1 MALSSIQNLGGAP
14 CTNHLEKWLHLVDHP
29 PNPNHPI
36 SETFPELH
44 LKRSFFFLSP
54 FSSDAFV
61 RYKPSSSFPPS
72 CSTHL
77 PAMNHYRLFLFI
89 NVYHLSFTIPIH
101 VF

>member
-1 MALSSIQNLGGAP
+1 MK
-14 CTNHLEKWLHLVDHP
+14 HLQLARYTSCFIDEHSTSPLVDHP

-36 SETFPELH
+36 SETFTELH
-44 LKRSFFFLSP
+44 LKR
-54 FSSDAFV
+54 
-61 RYKPSSSFPPS
+61 YKPSSFFPPS

-77 PAMNHYRLFLFI
+77 PAMNYYRKFLFI

>member
-1 MALSSIQNLGGAP
+1 MSYFIDEHS
-14 CTNHLEKWLHLVDHP
+14 TSTLVDHP

-61 RYKPSSSFPPS
+61 RYKPSSFFPSS
-72 CSTHL
+72 CSAHL
-77 PAMNHYRLFLFI
+77 PAMNHYRKFLFI
-89 NVYHLSFTIPIH
+89 NVYHLSTISIH